1 MARDDKT
8 CIVCRTR
15 YKYCNAC
22 RQYNPNETW
31 RNLYCS
37 DNCRQLYHI
46 YDAIRAKK
54 LSDEEAGEKIA
65 KYDTDNL
72 ASFNEPIKSVLMVA
86 KNSAKKKDKPVIE
99 EKQEIADEKPVS
111 EEKPKKQVNR
121 RRKPKKD

>member
-8 CIVCRTR
+8 CIVCRTK
-15 YKYCNAC
+15 YKYCNTC

-54 LSDEEAGEKIA
+54 LSDEDAGKEIE
-65 KYDTDNL
+65 KYDISNL
-72 ASFNEPIKSVLMVA
+72 MSFNEPMRSVLMVA
-86 KNSAKKKDKPVIE
+86 KNSVKKPVVKAVE
-99 EKQEIADEKPVS
+99 ETKPVA
-111 EEKPKKQVNR
+111 EEKPKKQTT
-121 RRKPKKD
+121 RRKKPKAN